1 MSEEQTNR
9 RFELALELFE
19 RALARLQEALAMDE
33 STIVRDGLIQRFEF
47 TFEMA
52 WRAAYRWLRARDV
65 AVNEEAFA
73 VLPAAFRNQLVTDEQ
88 AWGDIRRNRNPTSH
102 TYREDIAIQVAAFV
116 RAVAV
121 HRFSDLLATLRARA
135 AE

>member
-19 RALARLQEALAMDE
+19 KALARLQEALAMDE

-88 AWGDIRRNRNPTSH
+88 AWGDIRRNRNLTSH

-121 HRFSDLLATLRARA
+121 HRFSDLLATLKARA